1 MRKRLLVSLLASLFF
16 APAGRMQAPPA
27 VQNASGMRLVVA
39 DENSYPTLRVVLPGH
54 PDSDKTIEVIF
65 PEHVTVR
72 HVGDTE
78 GKHLFLFQPCQH
90 GDRPAWRQVGRSLQY
105 EKDFEGGLHM
115 LATAM
120 LEDDGV
126 RFSYEFV
133 NRSLRHCPEPA
144 ARAVSPSGLR
154 PPVLTANQRSRV
166 YKSAPPNHP
175 WRTFQYGRKPDIS
188 TLR

>member
-1 MRKRLLVSLLASLFF
+1 MEVPVKLRGIVEQKAMRKRLLFSLLASLFF
-16 APAGRMQAPPA
+16 APAGRTQAPPA

-78 GKHLFLFQPCQH
+78 GKHLFLFQPGQH

-105 EKDFEGGLHM
+105 EEKDFAGGLHM

-126 RFSYEFV
+126 RFSYEFTP
-133 NRSLRHCPEPA
+133 RPTRGSLPCFTMFA
-144 ARAVSPSGLR
+144 WSG
-154 PPVLTANQRSRV
+154 PMFTI
-166 YKSAPPNHP
+166 
-175 WRTFQYGRKPDIS
+175 RTDLIS
-188 TLR
+188 

>member
-1 MRKRLLVSLLASLFF
+1 MNNMKKEFDNKARKDGFIYLARCWVYLNCAGLSSKKPCENALLFSLLTSLFF
-16 APAGRMQAPPA
+16 GPAGRTQAPPA
-27 VQNASGMRLVVA
+27 VQNASGIRLVVA

-78 GKHLFLFQPCQH
+78 GKHLFLFQPGQH

-105 EKDFEGGLHM
+105 EKDFAGGLHM

-120 LEDDGV
+120 
-126 RFSYEFV
+126 
-133 NRSLRHCPEPA
+133 
-144 ARAVSPSGLR
+144 
-154 PPVLTANQRSRV
+154 Q
-166 YKSAPPNHP
+166 
-175 WRTFQYGRKPDIS
+175 
-188 TLR
+188 

>member
-1 MRKRLLVSLLASLFF
+1 MRKRLLFSLLASLFF
-16 APAGRMQAPPA
+16 TPAGRTQAPPA

-72 HVGDTE
+72 HAGDTE
-78 GKHLFLFQPCQH
+78 GKHLFLFQPGQN

-105 EKDFEGGLHM
+105 EKDFAGGLHM

-133 NRSLRHCPEPA
+133 NRSQLDRPEA
-144 ARAVSPSGLR
+144 HFHVSRCSLGADLCSP
-154 PPVLTANQRSRV
+154 
-166 YKSAPPNHP
+166 
-175 WRTFQYGRKPDIS
+175 
-188 TLR
+188 